1 MVVKWEGGCYLFFFF
16 DRVALLFVGHGHHS
30 QHEVDEVEGA
40 KENEDYEKGDV
51 PGASCTQQLNTTQ
64 RPNEFLLSKCSEQK
78 ILPPSNEFFPKLLGT
93 TACN

>member
-16 DRVALLFVGHGHHS
+16 DRVALLFVGHGYHS

-40 KENEDYEKGDV
+40 EENEDYEKGDV
-51 PGASCTQQLNTTQ
+51 PGASCTQQLNTAQ

-78 ILPPSNEFFPKLLGT
+78 KT
-93 TACN
+93 TTFK